1 MTGLRQDL
9 EKAASKANQE
19 CAPDLNAYV
28 ARRLAEWSTG
38 AVLPLIEAALEAAR
52 ADERERIEAWFDDR
66 FPTGLYGDE
75 VIISRAEFKAAV
87 KDEK

>member
-1 MTGLRQDL
+1 MSDNPADSLRREL
-9 EKAASKANQE
+9 
-19 CAPDLNAYV
+19 
-28 ARRLAEWSTG
+28 
-38 AVLPLIEAALEAAR
+38 EAALENSVVPARSSADIVNTIWPLVEAAR